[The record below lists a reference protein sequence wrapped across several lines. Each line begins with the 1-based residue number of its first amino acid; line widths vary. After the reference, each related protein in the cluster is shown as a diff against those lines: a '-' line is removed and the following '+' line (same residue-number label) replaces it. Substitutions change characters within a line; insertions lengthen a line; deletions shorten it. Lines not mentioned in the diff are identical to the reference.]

1 MLPVD
6 DIREKL
12 LTQRRNPL
20 RQVAQI
26 EAELLWLEPDVESG
40 VQEQGEEESLVQLL
54 DRLHERIKAEIE
66 VIDRAL
72 VKLGTAQYGRC
83 EQCGQ
88 DIQQSRSLSDIDR
101 STATNDPRP
110 SASFSS
116 RKNPQRIPANTL
128 RFFRACG
135 LAFARPSFGSLRR
148 QYRTGP

>member
-12 LTQRRNPL
+12 LTQRRNLL

-26 EAELLWLEPDVESG
+26 EAELLWLEPDVESR

-66 VIDRAL
+66 AIGRVL
-72 VKLGTAQYGRC
+72 VKLETAQYGRC

-88 DIQQSRSLSDIDR
+88 DIPQSRLEVV
-101 STATNDPRP
+101 
-110 SASFSS
+110 
-116 RKNPQRIPANTL
+116 PAADMCLTCEQAGENQAAL
-128 RFFRACG
+128 KK
-135 LAFARPSFGSLRR
+135 
-148 QYRTGP
+148 